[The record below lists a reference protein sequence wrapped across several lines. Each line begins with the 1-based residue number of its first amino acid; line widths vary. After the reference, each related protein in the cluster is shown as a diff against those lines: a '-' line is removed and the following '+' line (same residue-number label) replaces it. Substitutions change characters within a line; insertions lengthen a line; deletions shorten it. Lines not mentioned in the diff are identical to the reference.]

1 MPVEGPSTSEPR
13 RHEDNDRLLQD
24 FRAVLADAGE
34 PELQAFL
41 EDLHAADVADC
52 LEALSE
58 EERSRVLFLLPPRTA
73 AEAIVLL
80 EESVRSEMLDGFQP
94 EQVSAVLTELPAD
107 DAVDVL
113 DEMDA
118 ERADEIVEHLP
129 EENRAAVEPLRQYD
143 EDSAGG
149 IMNTA
154 FVAVPIS
161 AKVGDAINMIRKL
174 TEEQRVELYYVYS
187 VDHDGKLVGV
197 VPPVRLV
204 ANPSEMPLE
213 KLLLDDLFTANVADD
228 QEEVKNKF
236 DKYDVVALPVVDD
249 DFRMVGVITHDDVLE
264 IAEEEAE
271 EDILHMAGTDA
282 DEFSRQSVLYAAS
295 VRARWLLPCLG
306 GTFAASL
313 IAIFFEQQMD
323 KNIFALLIPFL
334 IPIAAMGGNAGV
346 QISTVIVRALATGD
360 VLASQFRRAAYR
372 EMRIAGILGVGAGI
386 FAAAGAFIVMNSGM
400 SIGAGHGSGDGST
413 ADMTASTVRLAA
425 SVGSAM
431 MLAILLSGSMGLTLP
446 YLFRRLGIDPAI
458 ATGPLITTVNDAVSA
473 TLYLSIALFLVG

>member
-1 MPVEGPSTSEPR
+1 MAAMPSEGSSTSEPR
-13 RHEDNDRLLQD
+13 RHEENNRLLQD
-24 FRAVLADAGE
+24 FRAVLADGGE
-34 PELQAFL
+34 AEQQAFL
-41 EDLHAADVADC
+41 AELHAADVADC
-52 LEALSE
+52 LESLSE
-58 EERSRVLFLLPPRTA
+58 EDRSRVIFLLPPRTA

-80 EESVRSEMLDGFQP
+80 EEAVRSEMLDQLQP

-113 DEMDA
+113 DEMDD

-143 EDSAGG
+143 EDTAGG

-154 FVAVPIS
+154 FVSVPVS
-161 AKVGDAINMIRKL
+161 ATVGDAIDIIRKL

-187 VDHDGKLVGV
+187 VDLDGKLIGV

-204 ANPSEMPLE
+204 ANPSSMPIE
-213 KLLLDDLFTANVADD
+213 KLLLDDLFTANVTDD

-249 DFRMVGVITHDDVLE
+249 DFCMVGVITHDDILE
-264 IAEEEAE
+264 IAEEEAQ

-313 IAIFFEQQMD
+313 IAIYFEQQMD

-346 QISTVIVRALATGD
+346 QISTVIVRSLATGD
-360 VLASQFRRAAYR
+360 ALASQFRRAAYR
-372 EMRIAGILGVGAGI
+372 EMRIAAILGIGAGL
-386 FAAAGAFIVMNSGM
+386 FATAGAFIVMNSG
-400 SIGAGHGSGDGST
+400 SELGSDAEATTST
-413 ADMTASTVRLAA
+413 IRLAA

-431 MLAILLSGSMGLTLP
+431 MLAIILSGSMGLTFP